1 MDRLPIEIKL
11 RTEATPELVS
21 ELAPHVVIVASGH
34 GDTPKFPKNVEG
46 LDNEIVCTTMDLLN
60 GKAPKNSLVLGGGF
74 MGCDIAQHIAS
85 AGKKVKIVSKNSMEN
100 IGGTVGFF
108 TRNSLFELLGKL
120 EVEILPN
127 LDYKKITDKGLIALD
142 DNNKEIFI
150 VIYYLISYIFEI

>member
-1 MDRLPIEIKL
+1 
-11 RTEATPELVS
+11 
-21 ELAPHVVIVASGH
+21 
-34 GDTPKFPKNVEG
+34 
-46 LDNEIVCTTMDLLN
+46 
-60 GKAPKNSLVLGGGF
+60 

-100 IGGTVGFF
+100 IGGTVGF

-150 VIYYLISYIFEI
+150 ERRKLF